1 MKIEN
6 IDNLKI
12 FVLTHFD
19 RISIDELNKVI
30 SQTLGAFIMDKN
42 ISKDELIESI
52 NQYQIKWNQTP
63 IEDRPLFL
71 LKDTF

>member
-42 ISKDELIESI
+42 ISKNELIESI
-52 NQYQIKWNQTP
+52 NQYQSKWNQTP
-63 IEDRPLFL
+63 IEDRPLFI

>member
-6 IDNLKI
+6 IDNLKS

-19 RISIDELNKVI
+19 KLSIDELNKVI
-30 SQTLGAFIMDKN
+30 SQSLGAFIMDKN
-42 ISKDELIESI
+42 IEKHELIESI
-52 NQYQIKWNQTP
+52 NQYQSEWNQTP

>member
-52 NQYQIKWNQTP
+52 SQYQIKWNQTP

>member
-6 IDNLKI
+6 IDNLKS

-19 RISIDELNKVI
+19 KLSIDELNKVI
-30 SQTLGAFIMDKN
+30 SQSLGAFIMDKN
-42 ISKDELIESI
+42 IEKHELIESI
-52 NQYQIKWNQTP
+52 NQYQSKWNQTP

>member
-6 IDNLKI
+6 IDNLKS

-19 RISIDELNKVI
+19 KLSIDEINKVI
-30 SQTLGAFIMDKN
+30 SQSLGAFIMDKTL
-42 ISKDELIESI
+42 SKHEVIDLINE
-52 NQYQIKWNQTP
+52 YQNKWNQTP

>member
-6 IDNLKI
+6 IDHLKS

-19 RISIDELNKVI
+19 KLSIDELNKVI

-42 ISKDELIESI
+42 ISKNELIESI
-52 NQYQIKWNQTP
+52 NHYQSTWNQTP

>member
-6 IDNLKI
+6 IDNLKS

-19 RISIDELNKVI
+19 KLSIDELNKVI
-30 SQTLGAFIMDKN
+30 SQSLGACIMDKTL
-42 ISKDELIESI
+42 SKNEVIKLINE
-52 NQYQIKWNQTP
+52 YQSKWNQTP

>member
-6 IDNLKI
+6 IDNLKS

-19 RISIDELNKVI
+19 KLSIDELNKVI
-30 SQTLGAFIMDKN
+30 SQTLGAFIMDKTL
-42 ISKDELIESI
+42 SKNEVIELINE
-52 NQYQIKWNQTP
+52 YQSKWNQTP

>member
-6 IDNLKI
+6 IDNLKS

-19 RISIDELNKVI
+19 KLSIDELNKVI
-30 SQTLGAFIMDKN
+30 SQSLGAFIMDKN

-52 NQYQIKWNQTP
+52 NQYQYKWNQHP
-63 IEDRPLFL
+63 IEDRPLFI

>member
-6 IDNLKI
+6 IDNLKS

-19 RISIDELNKVI
+19 KLSIDELNKVI
-30 SQTLGAFIMDKN
+30 SHSLGASIMDKTL
-42 ISKDELIESI
+42 SKNEVIKLINE
-52 NQYQIKWNQTP
+52 YQSKWNQTP

>member
-6 IDNLKI
+6 IDNLNT
-12 FVLTHFD
+12 FVLSHFE
-19 RISIDELNKVI
+19 RVSIDELNKVI
-30 SQTLGAFIMDKN
+30 SESLGAFIMDEN
-42 ISKDELIESI
+42 ITKHELIELI
-52 NQYQIKWNQTP
+52 NQYQSKWKQTP

>member
-6 IDNLKI
+6 IDNLKS

-19 RISIDELNKVI
+19 KLSIDELNKVI
-30 SQTLGAFIMDKN
+30 SQSLGAFIMDKTL
-42 ISKDELIESI
+42 SKNEVIKLINE
-52 NQYQIKWNQTP
+52 YQIKWNLTP

>member
-6 IDNLKI
+6 IDNLKS

-19 RISIDELNKVI
+19 KLSIDELNKVI
-30 SQTLGAFIMDKN
+30 SQSLGASIMDKTL
-42 ISKDELIESI
+42 SKNEVIKLINE
-52 NQYQIKWNQTP
+52 YQSKWNQTP

>member
-6 IDNLKI
+6 IDNLKS

-19 RISIDELNKVI
+19 KVSIDELNKVI
-30 SQTLGAFIMDKN
+30 SQSLGAFIMDKD
-42 ISKDELIESI
+42 ISKNELIQLI
-52 NQYQIKWNQTP
+52 NDYQNKWNQTP
-63 IEDRPLFL
+63 LEDRPLFL

>member
-6 IDNLKI
+6 IDNLKS

-19 RISIDELNKVI
+19 KLSIDELNKVI

-63 IEDRPLFL
+63 IEDRPLFI

>member
-6 IDNLKI
+6 IDHLKS

-19 RISIDELNKVI
+19 KLSIDELNKVI

>member
-6 IDNLKI
+6 IDNLKS

-19 RISIDELNKVI
+19 KLSIDELNKVI
-30 SQTLGAFIMDKN
+30 SQSLGALIMDKTL
-42 ISKDELIESI
+42 SKNEVIDLINE
-52 NQYQIKWNQTP
+52 YQNKWNQTP
-63 IEDRPLFL
+63 IEDRALFL

>member
-6 IDNLKI
+6 IDNLKS

-19 RISIDELNKVI
+19 KVSIDELNKVI
-30 SQTLGAFIMDKN
+30 SQSLGAFIMDKD
-42 ISKDELIESI
+42 ISKNELIQLI
-52 NQYQIKWNQTP
+52 NDYQSKWNLTP
-63 IEDRPLFL
+63 LQHRPLFL

>member
-6 IDNLKI
+6 IDNLKS

-19 RISIDELNKVI
+19 KLYIDELNKVI
-30 SQTLGAFIMDKN
+30 SQSLGAFIMDKN
-42 ISKDELIESI
+42 IEKHELIESI
-52 NQYQIKWNQTP
+52 NQYQSKWNQHP

>member
-6 IDNLKI
+6 IDNLKS

-19 RISIDELNKVI
+19 KLSIDELNKVI
-30 SQTLGAFIMDKN
+30 SQSLGAFIMDKTL
-42 ISKDELIESI
+42 SKNEVIDLINE
-52 NQYQIKWNQTP
+52 YQSKWNQTP

>member
-6 IDNLKI
+6 IDNLKS

-19 RISIDELNKVI
+19 KLSIDELNKVI
-30 SQTLGAFIMDKN
+30 SQSLGAFIMDKTL
-42 ISKDELIESI
+42 SKNEVIELINE
-52 NQYQIKWNQTP
+52 YQSKWNQTP